1 VSQKNWMPT
10 TSVVNTS
17 EFHQRIPINSTAK
30 HTWPAAH
37 AWQFMTTLQFRETLT
52 RMEMALTDNDLH
64 SCGETQKKS
73 RTVDSCA
80 PTIGKLDS
88 SLSIG
93 YILQVNHAVA

>member
-1 VSQKNWMPT
+1 MPT

-64 SCGETQKKS
+64 SCGETQKS
-73 RTVDSCA
+73 LAQLIPVLLPLESWTVACRSATFC
-80 PTIGKLDS
+80 K
-88 SLSIG
+88 
-93 YILQVNHAVA
+93 